1 MEGTPLADRLQEKV
15 AGVCLIAGPLL
26 MMPNT
31 FFEYRDGMLFWA
43 GFLGV
48 LAYICL
54 VPAVLGI
61 ARLLR
66 ERAPRLSVFGGLL
79 ATVGTVGA
87 VNFST
92 ALLFEWAE
100 REAGT
105 PEAMM
110 AAINEVV
117 EGRLFPVLVIFSIF
131 FPISL
136 LLLSV
141 GLFRTDVVPRWVAVV
156 LGIGALAFPAGHIG
170 QSELISHL
178 AEFLLL
184 VPMAWI
190 GLRYL
195 TSAKP
200 SSIAVPATT
209 Y

>member
-1 MEGTPLADRLQEKV
+1 MEGTTLADRLQDKI
-15 AGVCLIAGPLL
+15 AGVCLIIAPLL

-31 FFEYRDGMLFWA
+31 FFEYREGMLFWA
-43 GFLGV
+43 GFFGV

-54 VPAVLGI
+54 VPALLGI

-79 ATVGTVGA
+79 ATVGTIGG

-105 PEAMM
+105 PEAIMV
-110 AAINEVV
+110 AINEVV
-117 EGRLFPVLVIFSIF
+117 EGRLFPVLLIFSIF

-141 GLFRTDVVPRWVAVV
+141 GLFRTGVVPKWVAVL
-156 LGIGALAFPAGHIG
+156 LGIGAIVFPAGHIG
-170 QSELISHL
+170 ESELISHL

-184 VPMAWI
+184 VPMVWI
-190 GLRYL
+190 SLRYL
-195 TSAKP
+195 TKAKP
-200 SSIAVPATT
+200 SSITVPATT
-209 Y
+209 